1 MADSIT
7 LTDYEEAER
16 LMAAA
21 EARRG
26 ILVHATISFLVAVAM
41 VVINV
46 VVAPQFPWS
55 PFPVVGLSI
64 GLLAHYVFGVHR
76 LKLSIRE
83 HQQAVERR
91 AAHLH
96 VR

>member
-1 MADSIT
+1 MPEPIT
-7 LTDYEEAER
+7 VTDYEEAER

-26 ILVHATISFLVAVAM
+26 ILVHATITLLVAVAL
-41 VVINV
+41 VVVNV

-55 PFPVVGLSI
+55 PFPVVGMSI
-64 GLLAHYVFGVHR
+64 GLLAHYVFGVRR
-76 LKLSIRE
+76 LEPSMRE
-83 HQQAVERR
+83 HQRAVERR
-91 AAHLH
+91 AAELQ